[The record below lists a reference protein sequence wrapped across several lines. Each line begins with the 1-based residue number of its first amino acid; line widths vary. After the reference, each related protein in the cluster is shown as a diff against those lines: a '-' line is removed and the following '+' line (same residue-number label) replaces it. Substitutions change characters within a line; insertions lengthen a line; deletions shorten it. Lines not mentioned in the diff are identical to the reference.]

1 MPLRLSPSI
10 ARVRRAASL
19 NYLDVN
25 LNCVD
30 GDALVCSA
38 NMTLN
43 GLRNP
48 ARNTLDICGNAVF
61 WGTPTRNL
69 ELGRDNDSGSQTVSP
84 SNEVILLIAQKPS
97 HNGVAAS
104 LCSRRSDGVAP
115 PWQHGV
121 DQRGDRSSASVNNST
136 NSLGT
141 ASSGVLGG
149 KRAINQHVN
158 LKNFRPEFP

>member
-48 ARNTLDICGNAVF
+48 ARNTLDICGNTVF
-61 WGTPTRNL
+61 WGTQPGT
-69 ELGRDNDSGSQTVSP
+69 LGW
-84 SNEVILLIAQKPS
+84 
-97 HNGVAAS
+97 VAITI
-104 LCSRRSDGVAP
+104 VAVK
-115 PWQHGV
+115 QLAH
-121 DQRGDRSSASVNNST
+121 RTKLSC
-136 NSLGT
+136 
-141 ASSGVLGG
+141 
-149 KRAINQHVN
+149 
-158 LKNFRPEFP
+158 